1 MKDNEIRLSPI
12 VRMNMTF
19 DTELN
24 LDKNGVFGRETYK
37 NYIERHREAV
47 QKQDQLIRALFTQNA
62 LLFLILNGQNWTLPI
77 IGVQISDIP
86 AIQEILLFSASMAFY
101 FMCAAFV
108 TSQCYG
114 GIIDQF
120 GNRIVDSNLIDP
132 DFFNASRKHY
142 DFFLKLYRPKL
153 NIWGEDF
160 YQHKKGFS
168 VFSGLMN
175 IIMIAVV
182 LLLPVTHLAL
192 MGSASWQV
200 YNSDWNTY
208 AKWFLLLATAIINFG
223 GLAMVFGM
231 NKDFTFKMIEP
242 QSDGEPLEKNS
253 DNPE

>member
-1 MKDNEIRLSPI
+1 MKPNEIRLSPI
-12 VRMNMTF
+12 VRITMTF
-19 DTELN
+19 NKELN
-24 LDKNGVFGRETYK
+24 IDKNGVFGQETYE
-37 NYIERHREAV
+37 NYIERYREAL
-47 QKQDQLIRALFTQNA
+47 QKQDQLIRVLCTQNA

-77 IGVQISDIP
+77 IGVQISEIP

-101 FMCAAFV
+101 LMCTAFI

-160 YQHKKGFS
+160 YQHTRGFS
-168 VFSGLMN
+168 IFSGLMN
-175 IIMIAVV
+175 IIMIAVI
-182 LLLPVTHLAL
+182 LLLPITHFAL
-192 MGSASWQV
+192 IGSASWQV
-200 YNSDWNTY
+200 YNSDWNAY

-223 GLAMVFGM
+223 GLALVLGM
-231 NKDFTFKMIEP
+231 SKNFTFKMIEL
-242 QSDGEPLEKNS
+242 QSDGGPLEENG

>member
-24 LDKNGVFGRETYK
+24 LDKNGVFGRETYE

-77 IGVQISDIP
+77 IGVQISEIP

-101 FMCAAFV
+101 FVCAAFV

-175 IIMIAVV
+175 IITIAVV

-200 YNSDWNTY
+200 YNSDWNAY

-242 QSDGEPLEKNS
+242 QSDGEPLEKK
-253 DNPE
+253 